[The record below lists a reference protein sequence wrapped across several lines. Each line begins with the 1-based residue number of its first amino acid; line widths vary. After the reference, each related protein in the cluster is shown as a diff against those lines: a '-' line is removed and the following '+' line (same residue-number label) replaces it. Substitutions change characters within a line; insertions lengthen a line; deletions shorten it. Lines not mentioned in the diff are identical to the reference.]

1 MIKIGGDIATAEQI
15 KSLIHSHLQND
26 SERFLTTALQLAA
39 YEAHR
44 GHTTLAREIRSIIDK
59 KKASR
64 LEVVPFKKDLSDF
77 IQSSKPENR
86 LADIILKPELKDRIN
101 KILKEYY
108 QRQKLLKYGLNN
120 RRKILLAGPPGTGKT
135 MTASVIAGE
144 LKLPFF
150 TIQMDKIVTKFMG
163 ETSAKLRQVFD
174 AIKDSEGVFLFD
186 EFDAIGSERGRTD
199 DVGEMRRVL
208 NSFLQ
213 FIENDKSK
221 SIIVSAANNMEL
233 LDKALF
239 RRFDDVLYYDL
250 PSDEE
255 TAQLIENRIAD
266 FLGKLKAKEVI
277 KETKTLS
284 HAEITQACYDSV
296 KEAILENKKSVSKQI
311 LLTNLKNRKVVHR
324 AK

>member
-1 MIKIGGDIATAEQI
+1 MATAEQI
-15 KSLIHSHLQND
+15 KSLITSHLQD
-26 SERFLTTALQLAA
+26 DRERFLTTALQMAA

-44 GHTTLAREIRSIIDK
+44 GHANLARDIRLLIDRK
-59 KKASR
+59 KLSSLKIVS
-64 LEVVPFKKDLSDF
+64 FQKDLSDF
-77 IQSSKPENR
+77 VLSSKSKSR
-86 LADIILKPELKDRIN
+86 LIDMVLKPEFKIRID

-108 QRQKLLKYGLNN
+108 QRQKLFQHGLSN
-120 RRKILLAGPPGTGKT
+120 RRKVLLVGPPGTGKT

-174 AIKDSEGVFLFD
+174 AIQNSEGVFLFD
-186 EFDAIGSERGRTD
+186 EFDAIGAERGRTD

-221 SIIVSAANNMEL
+221 SIIISATNNMEL

-250 PSDEE
+250 PNEE
-255 TAQLIENRIAD
+255 EIIKLIKNRLAT
-266 FLGKLKAKEVI
+266 FLGKLNVEEVLHHTKE
-277 KETKTLS
+277 LS
-284 HAEITQACYDSV
+284 HAEIVQACYDSV
-296 KEAILENKKSVSKQI
+296 KEAVLENQKQVSKK
-311 LLTNLKNRKVVHR
+311 LLLNNLKNRKSVYNS
-324 AK
+324 KGK

>member
-1 MIKIGGDIATAEQI
+1 MATAEQI
-15 KSLIHSHLQND
+15 KSLISSHLKD
-26 SERFLTTALQLAA
+26 DKERFLTTALQLAA

-44 GHTTLAREIRSIIDK
+44 GHTNLARDIRSIIDRQK
-59 KKASR
+59 VSYLK
-64 LEVVPFKKDLSDF
+64 VVSFQKELSDF
-77 IQSSKPENR
+77 ILSSKPENR
-86 LADIILKPELKDRIN
+86 LADIILKPNLKSRID

-108 QRQKLLKYGLNN
+108 QKQKLFKHGLNN

-144 LKLPFF
+144 LKLPFL

-174 AIKDSEGVFLFD
+174 TIQNSEGVFLFD
-186 EFDAIGSERGRTD
+186 EFDAIGSERGRSD

-213 FIENDKSK
+213 FIENDKSN
-221 SIIVSAANNMEL
+221 SIIVSATNNMKL

-250 PSDEE
+250 PSNEE
-255 TAQLIENRIAD
+255 AIKLIKNRLAN
-266 FLGKLKAKEVI
+266 FLGKLKVEELI
-277 KETKTLS
+277 GETKDLS
-284 HAEITQACYDSV
+284 HAEIAQACYDSV
-296 KEAILENKKSVSKQI
+296 KEAILSDKSFVSKQ
-311 LLTNLKNRKVVHR
+311 LLLDNLENRKSAYNR
-324 AK
+324 K

>member
-1 MIKIGGDIATAEQI
+1 MATAEQI

-26 SERFLTTALQLAA
+26 GERFLTTALQLAA

-44 GHTTLAREIRSIIDK
+44 GHTTLAREIRLIIDK
-59 KKASR
+59 RKASH
-64 LEVVPFKKDLSDF
+64 LKVVPFQKDLSDF

-86 LADIILKPELKDRIN
+86 LADIILKPELKNRIN
-101 KILKEYY
+101 KILREYY
-108 QRQKLLKYGLNN
+108 QRQKLFKHGLNN

-144 LKLPFF
+144 LKIPFF
-150 TIQMDKIVTKFMG
+150 TIQMDRIVTKFMG

-174 AIKDSEGVFLFD
+174 TIRKSEGVFLFD
-186 EFDAIGSERGRTD
+186 EFDAIGSERGRSD

-221 SIIVSAANNMEL
+221 SIIVSATNNMEL

-239 RRFDDVLYYDL
+239 RRFDDVLYYDP
-250 PSDEE
+250 PSNKE
-255 TAQLIENRIAD
+255 AIQLIKNRLAN
-266 FLGKLKAKEVI
+266 FLGKLKVEEII
-277 KETKTLS
+277 KEIKDLS

-296 KEAILENKKSVSKQI
+296 KEAILEDKKNVTKT
-311 LLTNLKNRKVVHR
+311 LLLNNLQNRKKVYS
-324 AK
+324 KK

>member
-1 MIKIGGDIATAEQI
+1 MATAEQI

-26 SERFLTTALQLAA
+26 GERFLTTALQLAA

-44 GHTTLAREIRSIIDK
+44 GHTNLAREIRFIIDK
-59 KKASR
+59 KKSSR
-64 LEVVPFKKDLSDF
+64 LKVVPFQKDLSDF
-77 IQSSKPENR
+77 IQFSKPENR
-86 LADIILKPELKDRIN
+86 LSDIILKPELKNRIN
-101 KILKEYY
+101 KVLKEYY
-108 QRQKLLKYGLNN
+108 QRHKLLKHGLSN
-120 RRKILLAGPPGTGKT
+120 RRKILLAGSPGTGKT

-150 TIQMDKIVTKFMG
+150 TIQIDKIVTKFMG

-174 AIKDSEGVFLFD
+174 TIQDSEGVFLFD

-221 SIIVSAANNMEL
+221 SIIISATNNMEL

-255 TAQLIENRIAD
+255 TVKLIENRLAN
-266 FLGKLKAKEVI
+266 FLGKLKIKDVI
-277 KETKTLS
+277 KKTKGLS

-296 KEAILENKKSVSKQI
+296 KEAILADKKNVSKKLLSNNLENRISAYNKK
-311 LLTNLKNRKVVHR
+311 
-324 AK
+324 